1 MGRRDRPPWGFLPP
15 RPRAWARTTL
25 PLGPCGLRLSVGQ
38 AGGGSDQDTG
48 GNGSALMGNQ
58 IGGPQ
63 RQPPT
68 KPTWLGRAFPFQ
80 DTCSEEL
87 PSCPV
92 VRPHSCHC
100 QGHEFSP

>member
-1 MGRRDRPPWGFLPP
+1 M
-15 RPRAWARTTL
+15 
-25 PLGPCGLRLSVGQ
+25 
-38 AGGGSDQDTG
+38 AGGLGRPLPYLHPKPEPSAPREADKES
-48 GNGSALMGNQ
+48 GSALMGNQ